1 MDADVFARP
10 AVPPPQ
16 HGDAPFPARPEL
28 TVRLRDGIVEFP
40 VHHVRGGTSTGLVI
54 SDRLAPRDLV
64 LREELLRHLMGV
76 PMRGVRAGN
85 KQLTGLGR
93 IVPTGNKVFFAEMER
108 DAAGAPR
115 LVSTLAQLA
124 ADKATI
130 DWSVNCGNMSAA
142 LPLWALDTGLATR
155 GEARVF
161 TLDIRNTNTGVTAAA
176 RMTFSDDGLADEAAI
191 PGVDGAWPAVDLF
204 LNNPV
209 GAKTGKLLP
218 TGNPV
223 DRVDGIDVSCVD
235 VAVPMVI
242 ARASDF
248 GRDVND
254 PIESFDADTPLM
266 AGLRT
271 VWTAAGLKMGLKRR
285 DGTPM
290 TADEIADS
298 ETVPKVC
305 LVGAPAG
312 QGNIAARYFTPQ
324 AGHRSMAVSGGCCLA
339 AAALVP
345 GTVAEQVAQRVKP
358 LGATFAEVEIGIE
371 NPAGVLDAA
380 IEARLVD
387 GRIEIA
393 KAAYKRSAQILLVG
407 SVPLYHASAELN
419 AALLQVRVD

>member
-1 MDADVFARP
+1 
-10 AVPPPQ
+10 
-16 HGDAPFPARPEL
+16 
-28 TVRLRDGIVEFP
+28 
-40 VHHVRGGTSTGLVI
+40 
-54 SDRLAPRDLV
+54 
-64 LREELLRHLMGV
+64 MGV

>member
-1 MDADVFARP
+1 
-10 AVPPPQ
+10 
-16 HGDAPFPARPEL
+16 
-28 TVRLRDGIVEFP
+28 

-54 SDRLAPRDLV
+54 SDRLAPRDLA

-76 PMRGVRAGN
+76 PMRGVRTGN

-371 NPAGVLDAA
+371 NPAGVLDAT

-387 GRIEIA
+387 GRVEIA